1 VTQLKKSQQQV
12 HSRLISGGQMSHL
25 RIGELSSPVRNAT
38 VCTHCIPVRNLKCD
52 YVCATLHFHLQ
63 AAAAALPNM
72 VPDEDRQK
80 GFVYPPLNTIRWRL
94 RLSSISAWADSVI
107 ACQLPQRRG
116 RLSPPAVFAPP

>member
-1 VTQLKKSQQQV
+1 
-12 HSRLISGGQMSHL
+12 M
-25 RIGELSSPVRNAT
+25 
-38 VCTHCIPVRNLKCD
+38 CTHCIPVRVLKCD
-52 YVCATLHFHLQ
+52 SVCATLHFHLQ

-94 RLSSISAWADSVI
+94 RLSSSLAWADSVS

-116 RLSPPAVFAPP
+116 RLPPPLSWHRPDITGMLCAGRSARG